1 MAQPSKKKATAKP
14 KPNVIKKLGVDDKKR
29 NASSTVS
36 RQQSYYKDLEKSG
49 FIKVTK
55 PGYLDDTKKNAYV
68 APEYKVTAKGNKYI
82 KDTAKAYTKDPMG
95 LRPKPKPMRQ
105 KKLGA

>member
-1 MAQPSKKKATAKP
+1 MVQTSKKKVTSKP

-36 RQQSYYKDLEKSG
+36 RQQNYYKDLEKSG

-68 APEYKVTAKGNKYI
+68 PPKYTVTPKGNKYL
-82 KDTAKAYTKDPMG
+82 KDTAKAYSKDPMG
-95 LRPKPKPMRQ
+95 LKPKPIRQ

>member
-14 KPNVIKKLGVDDKKR
+14 KPNVTTKLGAAGRKANPVKDESDR
-29 NASSTVS
+29 
-36 RQQSYYKDLEKSG
+36 YKQLQKSG

-55 PGYLDDTKKNAYV
+55 PGYLDEKKAKYV
-68 APEYKVTAKGNKYI
+68 APEYTVTPKGNKYL

-95 LRPKPKPMRQ
+95 LRPKPKPMTR
-105 KKLGA
+105 KKMGA

>member
-1 MAQPSKKKATAKP
+1 MAPTSKKVTAKP
-14 KPNVIKKLGVDDKKR
+14 KPNPIKKLGVDNKKR

-36 RQQSYYKDLEKSG
+36 RMESYYKDLEKSK

-68 APEYKVTAKGNKYI
+68 APKFTITARGAKYMN
-82 KDTAKAYTKDPMG
+82 DTGKAYSKDPMG
-95 LRPKPKPMRQ
+95 LRPKPKPMTR
-105 KKLGA
+105 KKMGA

>member
-1 MAQPSKKKATAKP
+1 MAQPSKKKVTPKP
-14 KPNVIKKLGVDDKKR
+14 KPNVTTKLGKSNKPVNSAAKEEKR
-29 NASSTVS
+29 Y
-36 RQQSYYKDLEKSG
+36 QELQKSG

-68 APEYKVTAKGNKYI
+68 PPKYTVTAKGSKYL